1 MFLILG
7 VLIAMKASPAPSA
20 ASPLPAVHASITL
33 HLHAAAERAL
43 PMFDPDNESRWAP
56 DWKPTLLGEGR
67 VAPGLVF
74 TTEGEHG
81 RATWLLDR
89 YDLARHSIRYVV
101 FRALT
106 LTTIDI
112 NVAPQDARSS
122 VATVEYTR
130 TALDPSAVD
139 SVMHFAQH
147 FPLEGPHWEN
157 AINGAL
163 DAENKHS

>member
-1 MFLILG
+1 MFFILG
-7 VLIAMKASPAPSA
+7 VLIAMNASPGPSA
-20 ASPLPAVHASITL
+20 AAPLPTVHASITL

-43 PMFDPDNESRWAP
+43 PMFDPVNESRWAP

-74 TTEGEHG
+74 TTDDEHG
-81 RATWLLDR
+81 RTTWLLDR
-89 YDLARHSIRYVV
+89 YDPASRSIRYVV
-101 FRALT
+101 FRPAT
-106 LTTIDI
+106 LTTIDV

-130 TALDPSAVD
+130 TALDPTAVE

-163 DAENKHS
+163 DAANKHS